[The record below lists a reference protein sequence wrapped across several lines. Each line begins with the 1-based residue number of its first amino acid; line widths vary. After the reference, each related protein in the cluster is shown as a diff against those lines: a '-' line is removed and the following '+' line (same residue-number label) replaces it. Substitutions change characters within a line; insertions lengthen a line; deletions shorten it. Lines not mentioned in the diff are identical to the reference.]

1 MMFKLK
7 TEQRVF
13 TNTYKINNIAER
25 VSEESSNINKM
36 ELLKAFMMDKLSTKK
51 CKATEE

>member
-7 TEQRVF
+7 MEQRVF
-13 TNTYKINNIAER
+13 TNTIKKINLVEQ